1 VAALNVLPQ
10 PRAGTLRE
18 VFAYD
23 RANVKML
30 ATGRVAAMR
39 RSLFGGSRL
48 PDRGTGALG
57 AGACQAGLDRQAVAA
72 APPLGNQVR
81 MNKNRLNLICG
92 HIGDSGTSR
101 TPLGV
106 TSRRHRAE
114 PPMRRVGNAAAAAPR
129 PLQP

>member
-48 PDRGTGALG
+48 HDRGTGAIG
-57 AGACQAGLDRQAVAA
+57 AGAVFRPVLTGRHMGGLRSMTA
-72 APPLGNQVR
+72 
-81 MNKNRLNLICG
+81 
-92 HIGDSGTSR
+92 
-101 TPLGV
+101 
-106 TSRRHRAE
+106 
-114 PPMRRVGNAAAAAPR
+114 
-129 PLQP
+129 